1 MTRTIV
7 IGLAAASLSL
17 AALTPALADISTC
30 AKEPNA
36 DTCPT
41 MGAPTTSGASE
52 LKAHKSFKHARYHP
66 ANRASNRPI
75 AASLRPA

>member
-17 AALTPALADISTC
+17 AALTPALADISAC
-30 AKEPNA
+30 AKDPNA

-41 MGAPTTSGASE
+41 MGAPTVSGARS
-52 LKAHKSFKHARYHP
+52 LGHTRALSMP
-66 ANRASNRPI
+66 ATTPAKRRSNPGNRPI
-75 AASLRPA
+75 AAS

>member
-17 AALTPALADISTC
+17 AALTPALADISAC
-30 AKEPNA
+30 AKDPNA

-41 MGAPTTSGASE
+41 MGAPTVSGASE
-52 LKAHKSFKHARYHP
+52 LRAHKSAKHARYHP
-66 ANRASNRPI
+66 GQAPKQSPKQ
-75 AASLRPA
+75 SSYSG